1 MKVLD
6 VEFNNINGG
15 SFSITA
21 AKKDSSH
28 KINLTTIN
36 KIIKDEK
43 TFGLENLDVYRD
55 FEKRIIDSKVEIL
68 SFLSKM
74 KYEGKKISGL
84 GASTKGNVL
93 LQYYGIDKKYID
105 NIGEV
110 NEEKFGSFTPGTLI
124 PIIPED
130 EMLKKHLIILLYYRG
145 TLELF

>member
-1 MKVLD
+1 
-6 VEFNNINGG
+6 
-15 SFSITA
+15 
-21 AKKDSSH
+21 
-28 KINLTTIN
+28 
-36 KIIKDEK
+36 
-43 TFGLENLDVYRD
+43 
-55 FEKRIIDSKVEIL
+55 
-68 SFLSKM
+68 M

-130 EMLKKHLIILLYYRG
+130 EMLKNHLIIFLYYRG
-145 TLELF
+145 TLKNFLKLPKLKGKKLILFPLPKFEVIEA